1 MELSAVCVLLAGTV
15 KLRLYTAIGVFLQV
29 NIRNRNRNIQS
40 ADFSPQRQTFV

>member
-15 KLRLYTAIGVFLQV
+15 KLRLYTAIGAFLQV